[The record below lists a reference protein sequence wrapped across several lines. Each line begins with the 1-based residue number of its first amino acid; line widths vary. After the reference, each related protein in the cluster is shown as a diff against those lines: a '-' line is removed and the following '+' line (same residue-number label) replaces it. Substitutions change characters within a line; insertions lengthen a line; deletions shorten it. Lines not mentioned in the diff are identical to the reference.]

1 MGETMK
7 ISQEQKA
14 KTRSMIVRASVDV
27 ITEKGFKDATM
38 HEIAKRAKVAGATIY
53 GYFPTKESIVYGYFE
68 EQLIAA
74 VERLRAFDGFEK
86 YSFQEQL
93 QTFLETEL
101 ELFLPDREFIQHT
114 FRIVFF
120 SIGQSYSGVKSIKT
134 LFLKVVD
141 DIFKAAIEVGE
152 IPPQPFSEISYQLAW
167 DYYIGLVGYWLND
180 RSNQFTNTSLL
191 LDKSLDLACA
201 FLKAGIP
208 ERIFN
213 TASFLF
219 RNHVL
224 SRLDY
229 FKDKA
234 DTARRIKRQFM
245 EQNHVR

>member
-1 MGETMK
+1 MK

-14 KTRSMIVRASVDV
+14 RTRTAIVRAAVDV
-27 ITEKGFKDATM
+27 IIDKGFRDATM
-38 HEIAKRAKVAGATIY
+38 HEIAKRAKVGDATIY

-68 EQLIAA
+68 DQLLAA
-74 VERLRAFDGFEK
+74 VERLRSIEGFEK

-114 FRIVFF
+114 FRVVFF
-120 SIGQSYSGVKSIKT
+120 SIGQSYSSVKSIKT

-141 DIFKAAIEVGE
+141 DIFKAAIEVEE

-167 DYYIGLVGYWLND
+167 DYYVGLVGYWLND
-180 RSNQFTNTSLL
+180 KSHQFTNTSLL
-191 LDKSLDLACA
+191 VDKSLSLACA

-213 TASFLF
+213 LASFLL

-245 EQNHVR
+245 EYENVT

>member
-1 MGETMK
+1 MK

-14 KTRSMIVRASVDV
+14 KTRSAIVRASVEV
-27 ITEKGFKDATM
+27 ITEKGFRDATM
-38 HEIAKRAKVAGATIY
+38 HEIAKRAKVGDATIY

-68 EQLIAA
+68 DRLGAA
-74 VERLRAFDGFEK
+74 VERLKSIEGFEK

-93 QTFLETEL
+93 QTLLETEL
-101 ELFLPDREFIQHT
+101 ELFLPDREFVQQT
-114 FRIVFF
+114 FKTVFF

-141 DIFKAAIEVGE
+141 DIFKAAIEVEE
-152 IPPQPFSEISYQLAW
+152 IPPQPFSEITYQLAW
-167 DYYIGLVGYWLND
+167 DYYVGLVGYWLND
-180 RSNQFTNTSLL
+180 KSSQFTNTSLL
-191 LDKSLDLACA
+191 VDKSLDLACA

-208 ERIFN
+208 ERLFN
-213 TASFLF
+213 MASFLF

-234 DTARRIKRQFM
+234 GTARRIKRQFM
-245 EQNHVR
+245 EYGNVT